1 MADILISAVSAV
13 YTGTENADDF
23 QNSKGSLRDITV
35 QGLSGSDFLTIASG
49 TQFSDG
55 TDGERLSFSMGSSE
69 LRMGAGEDTIDFVGT
84 DAPGAAQL
92 RTVDVKLGAGN
103 DLARFL
109 GLASASASTIRGNEG
124 EDDIRLNSFSAGGAT
139 AELLR
144 LNGNAGSD
152 EIQFNWSGTE
162 VNGFGVLGGA
172 DADTISAVFDSRIS
186 GNAAADTNFT
196 GAKIGGSKGD
206 DSLDLNFL
214 GTSEQVRINGN
225 SGSDTIVVTAAADVD
240 TFTIAGGKDDDEISA
255 VFIGGNTSEA
265 ATVVGSA
272 CKVLVARGLVDAAS
286 QLRH

>member
-1 MADILISAVSAV
+1 MPFGRMRLLVREHSSLSCRWLDSIETHTDHVGNTGGLVDLTVYCKRRGLTAGSLRSSLPLPMADILISAVSAV

-172 DADTISAVFDSRIS
+172 DADTISAVFASRIS
-186 GNAAADTNFT
+186 GNAAADTN
-196 GAKIGGSKGD
+196 S
-206 DSLDLNFL
+206 
-214 GTSEQVRINGN
+214 
-225 SGSDTIVVTAAADVD
+225 
-240 TFTIAGGKDDDEISA
+240 
-255 VFIGGNTSEA
+255 
-265 ATVVGSA
+265 
-272 CKVLVARGLVDAAS
+272 
-286 QLRH
+286 